1 METESSTAL
10 CGKLPFWD
18 YDVSWNTDV
27 PSFTRC
33 FRRSIFSL
41 VPLAIFW
48 LYLPVHITF
57 LRGRT
62 KATKITTSALTIAKL
77 LFAGFLCFIAL
88 LDLVFWALDDAFIGL
103 DIFEAVVRFLT
114 FAALIVVIK
123 VELNQGARISRWQF
137 LFLCFY
143 STCQIVNFYCEVV
156 DFMISDYDKLMMVVT
171 SGVTLAFSLAS
182 LICHFFVDA
191 RPDYERPN
199 QDDSSDSSKESPI
212 LDASFPSILAFSWFT
227 GFAWMGFKRSLGFDD
242 LYDLPPWFKSSKI
255 VPRFLS
261 KWDAIQINQP
271 SQSKTQQQP
280 KKSTPDTVKAD
291 FEPNGDCHEVKILN
305 PKDPKD
311 SNQDNQLCA
320 SVVKA
325 LAKAFG
331 AQFVRGSFLKFIH
344 DTMVFVSPILL
355 KRIIGYADGN
365 EELWKGIGYALALL
379 FVTSLQSVIL
389 AKYFYDMYAIG
400 IKIRSAMTSAI
411 YRKSLRVSPQG
422 KTESTTG
429 EVVNLMS
436 VDSQRL
442 VDLMVRGK
450 RDFWQLYRR
459 LLEFVTFRNL

>member
-1 METESSTAL
+1 MATASSTAL
-10 CGKLPFWD
+10 CGKLPPWD
-18 YDVSWNTDV
+18 DSVSWNTDL
-27 PSFTRC
+27 PSITRC

-48 LYLPVHITF
+48 LYLPVHISF

-62 KATKITTSALTIAKL
+62 KATQVNTSVLTIVKFL
-77 LFAGFLCFIAL
+77 LAGFLGFIAL
-88 LDLVFWALDDAFIGL
+88 LDLSYWCLDDSFIGL
-103 DIFEAVVRFLT
+103 DIFEAAVRFLT
-114 FAALIVVIK
+114 FIALIVVIK
-123 VELNQGARISRWQF
+123 FEVNHGARISRWQF

-143 STCQIVNFYCEVV
+143 SMFQVVNFYCEVV
-156 DFMISDYDKLMMVVT
+156 DYIIHDYDKLMMVVT
-171 SGVTLAFSLAS
+171 SGITLVFTLAS

-191 RPDYERPN
+191 RPDYERPTN
-199 QDDSSDSSKESPI
+199 QDDSSDSAKESPI

-242 LYDLPPWFKSSKI
+242 LHDLPPWFKSSKI

-261 KWDAIQINQP
+261 KWDTIRVNQP

-291 FEPNGDCHEVKILN
+291 FEPNGDCPEVKILD

-311 SNQDNQLCA
+311 SSSQDNQQCA

-331 AQFVRGSFLKFIH
+331 VQFFCGSILKFIH
-344 DTMVFVSPILL
+344 DTMVFIAPMLL

-389 AKYFYDMYAIG
+389 AKYFYDMYGIG
-400 IKIRSAMTSAI
+400 IKIRSSMTSAI

-442 VDLMVRGK
+442 VDLMVKIKK
-450 RDFWQLYRR
+450 RPNYLIFKNCS
-459 LLEFVTFRNL
+459 FF